1 MPSLSPT
8 SSALWLLRRVLPA
21 DQVIEI
27 EGDLAE
33 VYASRYPRGGSSGR
47 WWFWRQAGGFTI
59 RYLPERFAERLGL
72 TRKRY
77 WRPSRPN
84 RNRKASDMEQFTQD
98 LRQATRG
105 LLRERGFSAMVILT
119 LALGIGAT
127 TAVFSVVN
135 GLLLK
140 PLPIR
145 EAGRVM
151 MVWENDRVT

>member
-1 MPSLSPT
+1 MHSPPP
-8 SSALWLLRRVLPA
+8 SSALWLLRRVVPV

-33 VYASRYPRGGSSGR
+33 VYASRYPRGGSSGV
-47 WWFWRQAGGFTI
+47 WWFWRQTGGFTI

-72 TRKRY
+72 TRKEY

-84 RNRKASDMEQFTQD
+84 RNRKASAMEQFTQD

-135 GLLLK
+135 GLLL
-140 PLPIR
+140 
-145 EAGRVM
+145 
-151 MVWENDRVT
+151 